1 MAFENLFI
9 RTQKSLQG
17 IRLDAV
23 ISEGHQSVISKTDNP
38 VELGA
43 DITDH
48 AKIEPKKLRIVA
60 MVTDTPLG
68 FAAVGEI
75 VDDVTNL
82 FGTSTKENATRST
95 AAYNA
100 LIALQELRE
109 PIKVQT
115 KLKAYPNLLI
125 TSISTEQ
132 NVNKSRMV
140 ELYIDL
146 EEINITASEV
156 FELTADQFQDGEI
169 QEQGSPIQK
178 KGRVEAATPDDKT
191 QKSVLKQT
199 GEFLFGN

>member
-9 RTQKSLQG
+9 RTQKSLAG

-23 ISEGHQSVISKTDNP
+23 ISEGHLSIVSKTNNP

-60 MVTDTPLG
+60 MVTDTPSG

-82 FGTSTKENATRST
+82 FGSSTKENATRST

-100 LIALQELRE
+100 LISIQELRE

-115 KLKAYPNLLI
+115 KLKAYSNLLI
-125 TSISTEQ
+125 TNIRAEQ
-132 NVNKSRMV
+132 NVKKSRMV

-146 EEINITASEV
+146 EEINITTAEV
-156 FELTADQFQDGEI
+156 FEVTADQFKDGETR
-169 QEQGSPIQK
+169 EQGSPTQK
-178 KGRVEAATPDDKT
+178 KGRMSAVTPDDKT
-191 QKSVLKQT
+191 KKSVAKQI
-199 GEFLFGN
+199 GAFLFGN